1 MSTRAY
7 KRFIHRP
14 LRRSRIIAWAQQQ
27 LMSVFGD
34 KAYNKRYDKAQ
45 RMVRRLEKGL
55 YRQGHVHIHKTGKK
69 KGKEN
74 RVRVKYALLIDQRF
88 LYCFVERLPYGV
100 NWTDITSEKALT
112 NLSVDVGVGDV
123 IKDDDNKLLVRDGV
137 TFRKFGDEIAFML
150 PFGGNMF
157 PAKFLLRNFSMP
169 EDAPMSAIPLGIA
182 ADKTHGWID
191 MADIFHLLVVG
202 PTGRGKST
210 FLHSLILHI
219 LDKATPDDINLW
231 MIDCKET
238 EFHIY
243 DSLLPN
249 KQRRSSVVM
258 RTEYNELQAMK
269 LLQDAVDELDHRR
282 KEFTRANANDITD
295 FNQKTRNPRPLP
307 RIIIIIDEVARLMLC
322 DQKIEKKKIRD
333 WAEYLLIML
342 ATQGRSFGIHVIIAT
357 QYVSKDI
364 LTNGILLNFENV
376 VCFGVKNMWQSNLA
390 INDYHM
396 AVGLGKGIIVMKRA
410 EVGPRQYTK
419 YKACLVEPSERRFR
433 VERVKENGPGGAL
446 KVPEDTQKLVD
457 DAILLLKICNA
468 DHAGQWSNRKI
479 FQSDGVYGVIGKARV
494 DEIANILEQHG
505 VLAKSSR
512 KTMPRTVQPAFTEG
526 REHLLQYILAPQTT
540 ENEEEPLDTTF
551 DTTLDTDTES
561 QQQNTPVDPDVIT
574 LTNQEYQIKDLTRD
588 PAEPTLSPDN
598 DTINTIGEI
607 AATIEQL
614 QNDIKA
620 ALAGAPEEAQEI
632 EQDIAT
638 VTAAAP
644 LDAFHYAPYMHK
656 RRDVRFHSIR
666 KWRLHAKD
674 ASMKLM
680 LEIKRTCDQ
689 TVIDAMAEE
698 IAALLKSEYRLTAG
712 TVTHPPRGG
721 SGGKTKKHLAT
732 ELAKS
737 VAKKLDMPYL
747 KAFED
752 KPNKRGHHPRQ
763 KTQAL
768 HDGEIQYTIATPPT
782 VQPIILVD
790 DVSTSGT
797 TISLA
802 AEMLEQYGMVIPVVW
817 LAGETTLEEA

>member
-1 MSTRAY
+1 ME
-7 KRFIHRP
+7 
-14 LRRSRIIAWAQQQ
+14 
-27 LMSVFGD
+27 V
-34 KAYNKRYDKAQ
+34 
-45 RMVRRLEKGL
+45 
-55 YRQGHVHIHKTGKK
+55 
-69 KGKEN
+69 
-74 RVRVKYALLIDQRF
+74 
-88 LYCFVERLPYGV
+88 
-100 NWTDITSEKALT
+100 
-112 NLSVDVGVGDV
+112 
-123 IKDDDNKLLVRDGV
+123 
-137 TFRKFGDEIAFML
+137 
-150 PFGGNMF
+150 
-157 PAKFLLRNFSMP
+157 
-169 EDAPMSAIPLGIA
+169 IPLSN
-182 ADKTHGWID
+182 DVN
-191 MADIFHLLVVG
+191 HL
-202 PTGRGKST
+202 
-210 FLHSLILHI
+210 
-219 LDKATPDDINLW
+219 
-231 MIDCKET
+231 
-238 EFHIY
+238 
-243 DSLLPN
+243 
-249 KQRRSSVVM
+249 
-258 RTEYNELQAMK
+258 
-269 LLQDAVDELDHRR
+269 
-282 KEFTRANANDITD
+282 
-295 FNQKTRNPRPLP
+295 
-307 RIIIIIDEVARLMLC
+307 
-322 DQKIEKKKIRD
+322 
-333 WAEYLLIML
+333 
-342 ATQGRSFGIHVIIAT
+342 
-357 QYVSKDI
+357 KD
-364 LTNGILLNFENV
+364 V
-376 VCFGVKNMWQSNLA
+376 
-390 INDYHM
+390 
-396 AVGLGKGIIVMKRA
+396 
-410 EVGPRQYTK
+410 
-419 YKACLVEPSERRFR
+419 
-433 VERVKENGPGGAL
+433 
-446 KVPEDTQKLVD
+446 
-457 DAILLLKICNA
+457 
-468 DHAGQWSNRKI
+468 
-479 FQSDGVYGVIGKARV
+479 
-494 DEIANILEQHG
+494 
-505 VLAKSSR
+505 
-512 KTMPRTVQPAFTEG
+512 
-526 REHLLQYILAPQTT
+526 
-540 ENEEEPLDTTF
+540 
-551 DTTLDTDTES
+551 
-561 QQQNTPVDPDVIT
+561 
-574 LTNQEYQIKDLTRD
+574 TRD